1 MLGRNLPTTEKNRIE
16 MLEITHVLLHLKS
29 LMLLIIT
36 LLTLGLGLP
45 IIFPKLVFGSRTT
58 LRHQI
63 LVLP

>member
-36 LLTLGLGLP
+36 LLTLGLG
-45 IIFPKLVFGSRTT
+45 
-58 LRHQI
+58 
-63 LVLP
+63 